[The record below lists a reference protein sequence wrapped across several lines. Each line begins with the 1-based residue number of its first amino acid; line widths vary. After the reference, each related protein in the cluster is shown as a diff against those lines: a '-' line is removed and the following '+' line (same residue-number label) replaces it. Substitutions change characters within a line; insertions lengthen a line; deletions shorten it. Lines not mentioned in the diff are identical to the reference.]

1 MNVLVDTSIWSLG
14 LRRKRDDLNA
24 AEKSLVDELFELIRE
39 GRVRMI
45 GLVRQELLSG
55 VKTTAQFEKLR
66 ATLGA
71 FPDERIE
78 TADYEAAAKASNECR
93 AKGKVGSVVDI
104 LICAIALKRNFAI
117 FTTDADFR
125 DYARVLPI
133 RLHTP
138 RIPAIKGN

>member
-24 AEKSLVDELFELIRE
+24 AEKSLVDELFELIRV

-93 AKGKVGSVVDI
+93 AKGKVSSVVDI

>member
-24 AEKSLVDELFELIRE
+24 AEKSLVDELFELIRV

-138 RIPAIKGN
+138 RIPAINGN